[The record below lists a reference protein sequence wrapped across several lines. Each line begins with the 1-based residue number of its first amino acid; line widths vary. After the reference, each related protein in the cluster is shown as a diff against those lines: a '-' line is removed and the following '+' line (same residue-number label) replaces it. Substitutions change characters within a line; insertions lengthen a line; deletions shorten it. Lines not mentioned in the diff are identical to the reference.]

1 MVARAKWDDMEP
13 HAVPSHP
20 IRAHRRSWFL
30 LQNRGQ
36 VPRQYGGDET
46 REVAA
51 GEPRNGKAHLTIT
64 GEIRRANEGS
74 NAGDAL
80 GCRPGDNRL
89 DPGGNMFTSDHFDK

>member
-1 MVARAKWDDMEP
+1 MEP

-51 GEPRNGKAHLTIT
+51 VATC
-64 GEIRRANEGS
+64 RRGQGNYAEG
-74 NAGDAL
+74 N
-80 GCRPGDNRL
+80 PVYE
-89 DPGGNMFTSDHFDK
+89 